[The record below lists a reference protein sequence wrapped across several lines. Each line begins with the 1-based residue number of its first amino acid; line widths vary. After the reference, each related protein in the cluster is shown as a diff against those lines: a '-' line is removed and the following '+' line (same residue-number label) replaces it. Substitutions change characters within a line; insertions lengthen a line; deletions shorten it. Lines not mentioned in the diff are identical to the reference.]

1 MNQIVLI
8 ALRRPYTFV
17 VLSILIVIFGV
28 RAIRHAPTDVFPTI
42 KIPVISVVW
51 AYAGMLPLDV
61 SGRITFYFERFLTST
76 VEGIADIVSQAYY
89 GISITN
95 IFLQPHTNLPG
106 AEAEVTAIAQTIV
119 KQLPPDISPPMI
131 MRLEASQVA
140 VASLQVTSDEMTPA
154 DLYNL
159 SYNQLRPLIVVIPG
173 AIVPHPYGGKPK
185 QLLVSLDQNKML
197 ARNISPTDVHA
208 AFDRQNMVLPAG
220 DMKIKQTDWM
230 VQTNAM
236 PPEIPEFNDIPIK
249 REGNSF
255 VFLRDVADVQLA
267 GPPQTNSVMVD
278 GKQAVI
284 IVVMKSGEASTLDVV
299 DGIRATIPRIKEIVP
314 SHVDVRIITD
324 ASVFVRESID
334 EVMHEMLIAGL
345 LVGLI
350 VMLML
355 GSWRPMI
362 VVTTSIPLCIL
373 TSLIFLHALGE
384 SMNVMTLG
392 GLALAVGILV
402 DDATV
407 MIENIDTHLE
417 MGKELDEAIIDAA
430 NQIVIPTLLA
440 TLCICIVW
448 LPLFTLSGVSGYLFK
463 PMALA
468 VIFAMLASFILSRTL
483 VPTMAKYLIKHPHA
497 EGHGEGH
504 AEGHGKESDHHGE
517 EQPEGKALSFKEKL
531 QYHMGV
537 FSRFQEGFE
546 ARFLRF
552 CGWYGGLLEQTI
564 ANRRRFA
571 TIMLAFAL
579 LSLIL
584 FYFNGRDF
592 FPEVRSGTVQMHMRG
607 PLGTRME
614 SINRITTLVSN
625 DIHRLLPGQVE
636 AIISNCGLPVGPHN
650 LAFIPTPT
658 IGTQD
663 CDLTITL
670 FNDKSAVW
678 DIRKILH
685 DGLKERYPGSEF
697 TFQPADLIAKILNFG
712 APSPITVQINGMDI
726 YGNYEYARKLQG
738 KLRKIA
744 GSSDVVIQQTMRTP
758 TMFIEGQRTYGL
770 GVDRSEA
777 DIALNMLITT
787 NGTQQIDQKY
797 WLDLKTGMSY
807 QINIYQPQPQVT
819 SINELNRI
827 PVKPIGEGGLDQGY
841 QLLGNLTKKSPVGT
855 PGLVTHRGIMPLI
868 EVYVSAEGRGL
879 GGVLAEVE
887 KIVEGMDEEVPRGS
901 EVKIAGQ
908 AANMVVTYGELLV
921 GLLAAVVLIY
931 LFLVVNFQSWLVPFI
946 IITALPGAL
955 AGIAWAL
962 FLTQTNISVPALT
975 GAIMAMGTAT
985 ANSILVVSYALER
998 IEIHGDPLLAAIEA
1012 GKARIR
1018 PVLMTAA
1025 AMIMGML
1032 PMAMGGSTN
1041 APLGR
1046 AVIGGLTFATIYTL
1060 FFVPAVYAIMYYA
1073 RSVPKDQEPIPGNKE
1088 IAPQL
1093 GNS

>member
-17 VLSILIVIFGV
+17 VLSILIVIFGI
-28 RAIRHAPTDVFPTI
+28 RAIRHSPTDVFPTI

-76 VEGIADIVSQAYY
+76 VEGISDIVSQAYY

-119 KQLPPDISPPMI
+119 KALPPDISPPMI

-140 VASLQVTSDEMTPA
+140 VASLQITSDEMTPA

-159 SYNQLRPLIVVIPG
+159 AYNQLRPLIVVIPG

-185 QLLVSLDQNKML
+185 QLLVSLDQDKML
-197 ARNISPTDVHA
+197 ARNISPTDIHA
-208 AFDRQNMVLPAG
+208 AFDRQNIVLPAG

-236 PPEIPEFNDIPIK
+236 PPTIPEFNDIPIK

-267 GPPQTNSVMVD
+267 GPPQTNSVIVD

-299 DGIRATIPRIKEIVP
+299 DGIRATLPRIKEIVP

-324 ASVFVRESID
+324 ASVFVRESIN
-334 EVMHEMLIAGL
+334 EVTHEMAIAGL

-355 GSWRPMI
+355 GSWRPM
-362 VVTTSIPLCIL
+362 VVVITSIPLCIL
-373 TSLIFLHALGE
+373 TSLIFLQVLGE

-483 VPTMAKYLIKHPHA
+483 VPTLAKYLIKHPHG

-504 AEGHGKESDHHGE
+504 AEGHGKEGDHPGE
-517 EQPEGKALSFKEKL
+517 EKPGGKAAGFKEKL
-531 QYHMGV
+531 KYHMGI

-546 ARFLRF
+546 ARFVQF
-552 CGWYGGLLEQTI
+552 TTWYGGVLEQTI
-564 ANRRRFA
+564 ANRRRFV

-579 LSLIL
+579 VSLVL

-592 FPEVRSGTVQMHMRG
+592 FPEVRSGTIQMHMRA
-607 PLGTRME
+607 PLGTRIE
-614 SINRITTLVSN
+614 AVNRIATRVSE
-625 DIHRLLPGQVE
+625 DISRMLPGQVE
-636 AIISNCGLPVGPHN
+636 GVISNCGLPVGPHN

-670 FNDKSAVW
+670 YDEKSAVW
-678 DIRKILH
+678 DIRKIIH
-685 DGLKERYPGSEF
+685 KGLKERYPGSEF

-712 APSPITVQINGMDI
+712 APSPITVQVNGMDI
-726 YGNYEYARKLQG
+726 YANYEYARKLQG
-738 KLRKIA
+738 KLRKIP

-758 TMFIEGQRTYGL
+758 TLFVEGQRTYGL
-770 GVDRSEA
+770 GVDRSES

-797 WLDLKTGMSY
+797 WLDLTTGMSY
-807 QINIYQPQPQVT
+807 QINIYQPQPWVSST
-819 SINELNRI
+819 NELNKI
-827 PVKPIGEGGLDQGY
+827 PVKPEGEGGLDEQY
-841 QLLGNLTKKSPVGT
+841 QLLGNLTTKTPVGT

-879 GGVLAEVE
+879 GDLLDDVK
-887 KIVEGMDEEVPRGS
+887 KIVDEMDEEVPRGS
-901 EVKIAGQ
+901 DVQIAGQ
-908 AANMVVTYGELLV
+908 AANMVTTYGELLI
-921 GLLAAVVLIY
+921 GLAAAVVLIY
-931 LFLVVNFQSWLVPFI
+931 LLLVVNFQSWLVPFI

-962 FLTQTNISVPALT
+962 FLTHTNISVPALT

-985 ANSILVVSYALER
+985 ANSILVVAYALER
-998 IEIHGDPLLAAIEA
+998 IEAHGDPLLAAIES

-1032 PMAMGGSTN
+1032 PMALGGSTN

-1046 AVIGGLTFATIYTL
+1046 AVIGGLMFATVYTL

-1073 RSVPKDQEPIPGNKE
+1073 RSVPKDKESAPGDKE
-1088 IAPQL
+1088 IVPQL